1 MRNSKNS
8 KNTNKIR
15 KLLEKETKLKLET
28 NEPYL
33 KFKKN
38 IRLIRSNLIKLIK
51 ALNKK
56 KLIHVYGA
64 STKGN
69 TILQYCNLNSK
80 LIKFAADRNI
90 EKNGLKTLGSNISI
104 ISEEKSRKMYPD
116 YYLALPWHFKKE
128 FLKREKKFIKNGGKF
143 IFLCLKLK

>member
-1 MRNSKNS
+1 M
-8 KNTNKIR
+8 
-15 KLLEKETKLKLET
+15 KL
-28 NEPYL
+28 NQCYL

-51 ALNKK
+51 ALNKKK

-128 FLKREKKFIKNGGKF
+128 FLKREKKFIKKGGKF
-143 IFLCLKLK
+143 IFPLPKVEII